1 MRWQQKKPYF
11 FSFFLFSWLVWSM
24 QHEMCYFLS
33 SLLGTGS
40 CFLCLLQMFR
50 KLIPK
55 PAPVWHWPRCTLP
68 HPAFILLHRSICS
81 LFFIPLSFVHKTIH
95 QPPPASPHVVLGGGG
110 RARLYVSR
118 LPRQGNGG
126 QTSVR
131 SRCPSI
137 KTVFTFSLWDPIW
150 RIYNLAAQTCC
161 KLNLS
166 YLVSSGVV
174 VTVLSRIISQTWCGG
189 SASSPHTP
197 PGDGWRRWLCERA
210 FLALLCFCF

>member
-1 MRWQQKKPYF
+1 
-11 FSFFLFSWLVWSM
+11 M

-68 HPAFILLHRSICS
+68 HPAFILLHRSICG

-95 QPPPASPHVVLGGGG
+95 QPPPAYPAVLGGGG
-110 RARLYVSR
+110 TARLSVSR
-118 LPRQGNGG
+118 LPGLGNGG

-131 SRCPSI
+131 SRYLSI
-137 KTVFTFSLWDPIW
+137 KTVLTFSLWHPVW
-150 RIYNLAAQTCC
+150 GIYKLTAKTCC
-161 KLNLS
+161 KLKLS
-166 YLVSSGVV
+166 SLVSSGVV
-174 VTVLSRIISQTWCGG
+174 VTVLLPYYQPKLCFLTTHPTRRG
-189 SASSPHTP
+189 
-197 PGDGWRRWLCERA
+197 RRWLCWRA
-210 FLALLCFCF
+210 FLVLLGFWF